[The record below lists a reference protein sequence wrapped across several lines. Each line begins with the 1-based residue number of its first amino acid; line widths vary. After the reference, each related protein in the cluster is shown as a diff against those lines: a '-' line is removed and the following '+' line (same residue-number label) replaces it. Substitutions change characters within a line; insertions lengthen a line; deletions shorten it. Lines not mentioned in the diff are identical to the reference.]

1 MLGLPQHFVI
11 PLFQRPY
18 VWKQDEQWEP
28 LWQDIQR
35 VTDLCLRQ
43 PHLQAQHFLGA
54 VVIQGQTQQGNK
66 VPAWNVVDG
75 QQRITT
81 LQLLMDATHSLLSA
95 AGLKRL
101 ANQLESLTHNAEDFL
116 PEGQSRLKLRHLN
129 ADRSAFD
136 EVMEAET
143 PVDHDALDHGDSLIV
158 MAHHYFVT
166 VVEQWLGEPGTD
178 DFIAR
183 AEELTDVLKSG
194 LTLVSIELTAS
205 ENSQEIFET
214 LNARGTPLTAAD
226 LVRNFVFQRI
236 EAEGGDAQRV
246 YTHDWPFE
254 TKFWAKEV
262 SVGRYFVSRSSLFLN
277 QWLVSQTGEE
287 VSPQAT
293 FTRFKSY
300 VEHQPD
306 LSMTELLPLI
316 KKQAD
321 QYQAWTLAADAP
333 SGDLTV
339 VEMAMYR
346 MKASKLEL
354 LKPLLLWLHSPGRDA
369 PASQIERIVTA
380 AESWVV
386 RRQFLRMTTS
396 DLGRIV
402 ADIISANDNAPVD
415 DLAERV
421 IAHLSRLNVSSTYW
435 PGDDEVRQALSREAA
450 YSRFPRARLR
460 MYLEA
465 VENAYRAETRQPQV
479 ARTGLPIEHVLP
491 QKWQDNWPVVG
502 PEEALERQ
510 ERVNRLGNLTLLTT
524 SLNSKVSN
532 GPWASKREAM
542 LKHNTMT
549 MTGRLVGTGDDSEWD
564 EAAIDARTAQMID
577 VLLDVWPVPEGHH
590 GMVVD
595 PQTKAGDWVQLKH
608 LVEGG
613 MLQTG
618 DLLTAT
624 HRDFVGRVAVIG
636 EDLRIH
642 LDGKS
647 FDTPSGAA
655 KHLRKRATN
664 GWSFWAVADGRRLR
678 DVRQE
683 FLGGPAA
690 GHSPKSALY
699 REFWESA
706 LAEVRAQHPTW
717 TRGTSSAGSWIDMS
731 VGIPG
736 VVVATVWTA
745 SGLEVQLYFNADD
758 AEVNAERY
766 RHLLSRRDRFE
777 EHLDLEL
784 QWDPMEGRK
793 AARVTLVSPFASIE
807 DREQWDDAIDW
818 LIDAQAQL
826 RDAYSSV
833 NSIAD

>member
-1 MLGLPQHFVI
+1 M
-11 PLFQRPY
+11 
-18 VWKQDEQWEP
+18 
-28 LWQDIQR
+28 
-35 VTDLCLRQ
+35 
-43 PHLQAQHFLGA
+43 
-54 VVIQGQTQQGNK
+54 
-66 VPAWNVVDG
+66 PAWNVVDG

-129 ADRSAFD
+129 GDRSAFD

-262 SVGRYFVSRSSLFLN
+262 SVGRYFVSRCSLFLN

-306 LSMTELLPLI
+306 LSMTDLLPLI

-321 QYQAWTLAADAP
+321 QYQAWTVAADAP
-333 SGDLTV
+333 SGDLSV

-699 REFWESA
+699 RDFWESA

>member
-35 VTDLCLRQ
+35 VTDLRLRQ

-95 AGLKRL
+95 ARLKRL

-129 ADRSAFD
+129 GDRSAFD
-136 EVMEAET
+136 EVMEAES

-306 LSMTELLPLI
+306 LSMTDLLPLI

-333 SGDLTV
+333 SGDLSV

-777 EHLDLEL
+777 EHLDVLTR
-784 QWDPMEGRK
+784 QVGY
-793 AARVTLVSPFASIE
+793 AVCG
-807 DREQWDDAIDW
+807 
-818 LIDAQAQL
+818 
-826 RDAYSSV
+826 
-833 NSIAD
+833 